1 MPGGNFDWRY
11 TMQQLRVGFVGLGD
25 IGEPMARRIID
36 ANFPV
41 TLWARRAA
49 SLEPFRAA
57 NFTQAPSLAELGR
70 GSDVVGVSV
79 FSEDDVREVVLGDA
93 GILKGMRHGGIIL
106 VHSTVSVGF
115 AVDLERQCSEYGV
128 IVMDVPVS
136 GFRARAVSGQ
146 LTVMVGGPRTSFEA
160 VLPILNAFGSDVEYL
175 GPVGS
180 GLKMKALNQALL
192 LANFTSA
199 ALALS
204 TGRKLGLD
212 RAATEKV
219 LRSASGSS
227 AGLDLIVSRI
237 LTDPAFA
244 ELAEKIMAKDL
255 LAFDSLRRSSGV
267 DADEFR
273 AISGR
278 SISAIEQ
285 LRAIP

>member
-1 MPGGNFDWRY
+1 M
-11 TMQQLRVGFVGLGD
+11 MQQPRVGFVGLGD

-49 SLEPFRAA
+49 SLEPFRGA

-70 GSDVVGVSV
+70 GSDVVGVCV
-79 FSEDDVREVVLGDA
+79 FSEDDVREVILGDT
-93 GILKGMRHGGIIL
+93 GILEGMRRGGIIL
-106 VHSTVSVGF
+106 VHSTVSVEF
-115 AVDLERQCSEYGV
+115 VLDLERQCADHGV

-136 GFRARAVSGQ
+136 GFRGRAVSGQ
-146 LTVMVGGPRTSFEA
+146 LTVMAGGPRTSFEA

-199 ALALS
+199 SLALS
-204 TGRKLGLD
+204 IGRELGLD
-212 RAATEKV
+212 RVLTEKV

-227 AGLDLIVSRI
+227 AGLDLIASRI
-237 LTDPAFA
+237 LTDPPFA
-244 ELAEKIMAKDL
+244 KLAEEMMAKDL
-255 LAFDSLRRSSGV
+255 LAFDSLCRSSGV

-278 SISAIEQ
+278 AISAIEQ
-285 LRAIP
+285 LRAKS